1 MRLHEIPFLF
11 NNQMSAHNCY
21 PGFSLCRFV
30 LNVGF
35 ILYSYTRGV
44 IRGACRCIL
53 FSARCFRYTSECV
66 WQLLNIPRGWRERLK
81 GAVSHRVISLGFL
94 GFFGGHFGLI
104 WLANICVRS
113 ALASKTKQKKENRQT
128 NGPNACRCYQMR
140 VCFRQMIIAARSAR
154 AVRLL
159 LLLQTFIFKDPSVK
173 F

>member
-53 FSARCFRYTSECV
+53 FSARFFRYTSECV
-66 WQLLNIPRGWRERLK
+66 WQLLNIPRGWREQLK
-81 GAVSHRVISLGFL
+81 GAVSHRVIRFFWGGFW
-94 GFFGGHFGLI
+94 HFGLI
-104 WLANICVRS
+104 WVANISVRS
-113 ALASKTKQKKENRQT
+113 ALASETKKKKKENRQT
-128 NGPNACRCYQMR
+128 NGPNACRCYQTR
-140 VCFRQMIIAARSAR
+140 VCFGRW
-154 AVRLL
+154 
-159 LLLQTFIFKDPSVK
+159 
-173 F
+173 

>member
-94 GFFGGHFGLI
+94 GFFFCHFGLI
-104 WLANICVRS
+104 WLANISVRS
-113 ALASKTKQKKENRQT
+113 ALASETKKKEKKTDKQM
-128 NGPNACRCYQMR
+128 GPMPADAIKYVFVSADDDCRPVSSYST
-140 VCFRQMIIAARSAR
+140 VTPFTADIYI
-154 AVRLL
+154 
-159 LLLQTFIFKDPSVK
+159 
-173 F
+173 

>member
-94 GFFGGHFGLI
+94 GGGVLGHFGLI
-104 WLANICVRS
+104 WLANISVRS
-113 ALASKTKQKKENRQT
+113 ALASETTKKKKKTDKQM
-128 NGPNACRCYQMR
+128 GPMPADAIKHVFVSADDSCRPLSSYSTITP
-140 VCFRQMIIAARSAR
+140 FTADSYI
-154 AVRLL
+154 
-159 LLLQTFIFKDPSVK
+159 
-173 F
+173 